1 MYIASDDVGHYWQIV
16 DPIKEW
22 EPNTRK
28 NDNEIHVSNLR
39 GRWRKK
45 ERRESGRERRWQ
57 RQKKGVRGREN
68 KKEGRSEQKKTA
80 NIVQAFL
87 IRCNVSVLS
96 NANLIRWK
104 CQKRWRQIRRIV
116 LKSKWHTFNWKIEFG
131 AVVKWNNDKKKIIK
145 NYWKHDRYVILYGN

>member
-1 MYIASDDVGHYWQIV
+1 MIMRFMYRIWEVDGEKRRDERVEESDADRG
-16 DPIKEW
+16 KRREW
-22 EPNTRK
+22 EGEKIRK
-28 NDNEIHVSNLR
+28 
-39 GRWRKK
+39 
-45 ERRESGRERRWQ
+45 REE
-57 RQKKGVRGREN
+57 VN
-68 KKEGRSEQKKTA
+68 KKKTA